1 MKKVM
6 IVFLTLVVLG
16 PAVGLFG
23 NVQGKP
29 VPSQASG
36 IIFFRTKDLKA
47 LDDFYLRRIGC
58 SLWIDQGFCHI
69 YRSGNLLFGFSQRDQ
84 ADTDG
89 MVTFFYPRREDIDR
103 LYKDFIDIAEAP
115 PKESLGARIY
125 HFFARDPD
133 GRAVEFQY
141 FMDEIDWD
149 FKKYGF

>member
-1 MKKVM
+1 MKKTL
-6 IVFLTLVVLG
+6 IFFLTLAMMA
-16 PAVGLFG
+16 PLFG
-23 NVQGKP
+23 SNRND
-29 VPSQASG
+29 SNSRQASG

-47 LDDFYLRRIGC
+47 LDDFYIERLGC

-89 MVTFFYPRREDIDR
+89 MITFFFPKREDIDR
-103 LYKDFIDIAEAP
+103 LYEEYSDIAESA
-115 PKESLGARIY
+115 PKESSGARIY

-149 FKKYGF
+149 FKKY